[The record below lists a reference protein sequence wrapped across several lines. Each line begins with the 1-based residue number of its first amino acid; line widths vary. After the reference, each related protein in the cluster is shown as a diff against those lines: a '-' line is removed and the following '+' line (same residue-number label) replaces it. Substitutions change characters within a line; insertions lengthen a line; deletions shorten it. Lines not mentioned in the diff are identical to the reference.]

1 VTVSKLSVPAG
12 SISPD
17 LSDIQCFVHFA
28 GVPIFL
34 DLAGVHIFL
43 YLAGVGL
50 YTLHMNIRVTCLHV
64 RCMDMHCM
72 TVPFRCEV
80 WGSLC
85 SLCICLMYGDYRRD
99 GELVLCVTRI
109 SRCTQVCFYS
119 IIALPDSQLPALN
132 THFVS
137 FSITLLTHIREI
149 SPSVSQNASQ
159 NAYRQAQ

>member
-12 SISPD
+12 SISLD

-50 YTLHMNIRVTCLHV
+50 YTLHMNIGVTCLHV

-72 TVPFRCEV
+72 TVPFRSEV

-99 GELVLCVTRI
+99 GELVLCVARI

-119 IIALPDSQLPALN
+119 IIALPDSQLAALN

-149 SPSVSQNASQ
+149 SPSVSQNASR